1 MDNDIINTTEKLLFR
16 VDGMGFVGRSV
27 SNEGIIDTIKSL
39 VGTFSTQLTTV
50 KNVFTANKERAK
62 SLKLDK
68 RDMNVFT
75 RELIKLRPHVQ
86 DIIQTFEY
94 SDIMEYKIPTLAKL
108 DKNFLDASKDL
119 SNIYK
124 NMDVKLEHYLNNLDT
139 TVSNIV
145 GDEGFR
151 TSSRPVKPD
160 LEAKEYSV
168 ELRDKLAKLLKSK
181 KMDDMD
187 KVKNVYPNMKSILDT
202 FDILVSLSN
211 STSINNIESL
221 KNYCDDIES
230 KLNILLMDIKDNNIE
245 ISKHILIKLSED
257 LESVANIITLV
268 VSFIE
273 VYSRLVLIVKKHIE
287 IIPTFSEYL
296 KS

>member
-16 VDGMGFVGRSV
+16 VDGMGFVGRTV

-39 VGTFSTQLTTV
+39 VGTFSTQLASV
-50 KNVFTANKERAK
+50 KNVFTTNKERAK
-62 SLKLDK
+62 NLKLDK

-75 RELIKLRPHVQ
+75 RELIKLRPQVQ
-86 DIIQTFEY
+86 DIIQTFDY

-145 GDEGFR
+145 GDEGYR

-230 KLNILLMDIKDNNIE
+230 KLNIFLMDIKDNNVE